1 MSFGIANRSNQIS
14 FLPAPNRPDARPGTR
29 FGPLRSAMIRAPSL
43 WLDVQSYPWHG
54 RAVSKCVDRGATLV

>member
-29 FGPLRSAMIRAPSL
+29 FGPLRSVLRPQACGWMFKAI
-43 WLDVQSYPWHG
+43 HG
-54 RAVSKCVDRGATLV
+54 MGGLFLNVWT